1 MLRDLGINIDI
12 LILVMLLFILVLI
25 IMVLI
30 QSSKMS
36 KLTQIYKKYMTGAN
50 GKSLADRFEDSF
62 GKMDDIRG
70 DITEHEARI
79 VRLESSKANGFSKF
93 AYKKYDAFRDIAGK
107 LSFTMCMLD
116 NDDDGFI
123 LTSVHNA
130 EGCYT
135 YFKPVKGGK
144 PVDQLSSEEKS
155 VLEEAVEY
163 KDPIAEIINR
173 KK

>member
-1 MLRDLGINIDI
+1 MFRDLGINTDVLI
-12 LILVMLLFILVLI
+12 LIMILFIFILI
-25 IMVLI
+25 VMVI
-30 QSSKMS
+30 VQSSKMS

-50 GKSLADRFEDSF
+50 GKSLADRFEGSF

-79 VRLESSKANGFSKF
+79 VRLESSKAAGFSKC
-93 AYKKYDAFRDIAGK
+93 AIKKYDAFNDIAGK
-107 LSFTMCMLD
+107 LSFSICMLD
-116 NDDDGFI
+116 TEDDGFI

-135 YFKPVKGGK
+135 YLKEVKRGK
-144 PVDQLSSEEKS
+144 PQGQLSGEEKTA
-155 VLEEAVEY
+155 LEEAVAY